1 MTFAVV
7 KSLIKSQ
14 LTVLPEV
21 ANIPLAVL
29 YVFFK
34 GVSVTRQFA
43 LFRFMACVLD
53 GRTSNL
59 QKASQRA
66 NKLCGKDHP
75 TQKTSSIYASFK
87 RIFQNGNLSPIIQ
100 GLFCVIVSC
109 LHHFTGP
116 LELVMDRTHWEFRGH
131 VKNVL
136 VIGCIYQGIFIPLV
150 FTDLGRKGNSN
161 FKERKELI
169 ERFLKYW
176 ALTNLSLPP
185 IFLAGDREFIG
196 AEWWAYLIEK
206 NIQFAFRIKEG
217 QAFYIWINNN
227 ISDTKFKVN
236 LLRKALGK
244 PELTHQ
250 EIVILEGYIL
260 DLFICKNVTPKATEK
275 YVYIVTNFIIPQNAP
290 DFYRKRWTIE
300 VCFKHL
306 KSNGFDLE
314 STGLDGEHK
323 IELLFSII
331 SCVYTICAIR
341 GIFTEIQQKT
351 KSKTF
356 SVENVK
362 KNYKQTSTF
371 TTGYTKTMEIV
382 YDVFDFIQN
391 LHNLIFLN
399 TSLSIQYELTKISV
413 Q

>member
-1 MTFAVV
+1 V

-21 ANIPLAVL
+21 ACVPFVALHI
-29 YVFFK
+29 FFK

-43 LFRFMACVLD
+43 LFLFMACVLD

-59 QKASQRA
+59 QRASQRA

-75 TQKTSSIYASFK
+75 TQKTSSIYTSFK
-87 RIFQNGNLSPIIQ
+87 RLFQNGKVDTIIQ
-100 GLFCVIVSC
+100 GLFCIVVSC
-109 LHHFTGP
+109 LHHFSGP
-116 LELVMDRTHWEFRGH
+116 LELVMDRTHWEFRGN

-150 FTDLGRKGNSN
+150 FTDLGHKGNSN

-217 QAFYIWINNN
+217 QAFYIWMNNN

-236 LLRKALGK
+236 LLRKALDK

-250 EIVILEGYIL
+250 EIVVLEGYIL

-275 YVYIVTNFIIPQNAP
+275 YVYIVTNFKIPENAP

-331 SCVYTICAIR
+331 SCVYTICVIR
-341 GIFTEIQQKT
+341 GILTEIQHKP

-356 SVENVK
+356 AVEDVK
-362 KNYKQTSTF
+362 KDYKQTSTF
-371 TTGYTKTMEIV
+371 TLGYTISMEII
-382 YDVFDFIQN
+382 YDVFDFILN
-391 LHNLIFLN
+391 LHDTVFSNS
-399 TSLSIQYELTKISV
+399 SLSTKYAILKNSV

>member
-1 MTFAVV
+1 M

-21 ANIPLAVL
+21 ASVPLAAL
-29 YVFFK
+29 QIFFK

-43 LFRFMACVLD
+43 LFLFMACVLD

-59 QKASQRA
+59 QKASQRG

-87 RIFQNGNLSPIIQ
+87 RLFQNGNVDIIIQ
-100 GLFCVIVSC
+100 GLFCIIVSC
-109 LHHFTGP
+109 LHHFGGP
-116 LELVMDRTHWEFRGH
+116 LELVMDRTHWEFRGNI
-131 VKNVL
+131 KNVL
-136 VIGCIYQGIFIPLV
+136 VIGCIYKGVFIPLV

-161 FKERKELI
+161 LKERKELI

-176 ALTNLSLPP
+176 ALTKLSLPP

-196 AEWWAYLIEK
+196 VKWWAYLIKE

-227 ISDTKFKVN
+227 ISDIKYKAN
-236 LLRKALGK
+236 LLRTALGK
-244 PELTHQ
+244 LDLTHQ
-250 EIVILEGYIL
+250 EIVILEQYVI

-275 YVYIVTNFIIPQNAP
+275 YVYIVTNFNVPTDAP
-290 DFYRKRWTIE
+290 NFYRKRWTIE

-314 STGLDGEHK
+314 STGVQGEHK
-323 IELLFSII
+323 IELIFSIL
-331 SCVYTICAIR
+331 SCVYTLCVIR
-341 GIFTEIQQKT
+341 GILTEIEEKP

-362 KNYKQTSTF
+362 KEYKQTSTF
-371 TTGYTKTMEIV
+371 TIGYTKTIEIV
-382 YDVFDFIQN
+382 YDVFDFILN
-391 LHNLIFLN
+391 LWKLTFVNHLN
-399 TSLSIQYELTKISV
+399 ST
-413 Q
+413 